1 MRNYLLLS
9 FIFFIILVSKAFSEN
24 YLLKAIQENKDF
36 STFYELIKIAKY
48 SELFEAKTQFK
59 KIVYIPNNKAFLKLP
74 DKIKNKIKQEDIAKK
89 IIKTHL
95 FSGEVKEVFKDPKKK
110 VLILERFEANGEKVK
125 IFRNKD
131 LFVKEIVNKELDI
144 FAGDHKI
151 IPIDCVMYLQ
161 FSSDYEKLT
170 QKQQASSQ
178 ITSCCILTDE
188 EIEDFVNNQYLSF
201 LMP

>member
-1 MRNYLLLS
+1 M
-9 FIFFIILVSKAFSEN
+9 IFVSKAFSDN
-24 YLLKAIQENKDF
+24 YLLKAIKENKDF

-48 SELFEAKTQFK
+48 TELFEEKTQFK
-59 KIVYIPNNKAFLKLP
+59 KIVYIPNNQAFLKLP
-74 DKIKNKIKQEDIAKK
+74 KKIKNKIKQEDIAKK

-95 FSGEVKEVFKDPKKK
+95 YSGEVKEVFKDPKKK

-131 LFVKEIVNKELDI
+131 LFVKDIVNKELDI
-144 FAGDHKI
+144 FTGDHKI

-161 FSSDYEKLT
+161 LSSDDERLT
-170 QKQQASSQ
+170 PKQQASSQ
-178 ITSCCILTDE
+178 ITSCCLLTNE
-188 EIEDFVNNQYLSF
+188 EIEEFVNNQYLSF